1 MRTEERPYWTN
12 LFEVENAYK
21 IFCQKLLKSS
31 CDGLKFRYLYLFD
44 RNFEKY
50 AQDPVVIGL
59 CIDIDCE

>member
-21 IFCQKLLKSS
+21 IFCQKLL
-31 CDGLKFRYLYLFD
+31 
-44 RNFEKY
+44 E
-50 AQDPVVIGL
+50 DPVIIGL